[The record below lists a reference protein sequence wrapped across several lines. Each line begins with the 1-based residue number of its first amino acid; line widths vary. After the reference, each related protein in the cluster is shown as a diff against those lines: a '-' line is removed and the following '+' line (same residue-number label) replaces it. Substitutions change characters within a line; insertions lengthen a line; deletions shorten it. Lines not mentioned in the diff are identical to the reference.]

1 MLRKLTPACLAV
13 ALGSGMIA
21 GCQSGPAHH
30 CYSDDPVL
38 LSRTP
43 VDGKPDSSAPTL
55 VAHAEPAEPTMPPTA
70 FAKAPSPS
78 IPPTAVSAPSLLSI
92 PTPPAD
98 TNPKPAVAA
107 AEVPKTDFVPAG
119 PISAI
124 TMSRRR
130 VDGTYGRAADYTW
143 LQGVLDKHY
152 LGYLTL
158 RYCDYSADD
167 HWGGKVVL
175 EDDSRLAQFHDG
187 DVVQVE
193 GELIAPSTSAAD
205 QPWQHYPRYRI
216 RRIELIKRAR
226 D

>member
-70 FAKAPSPS
+70 VAKAPSPS
-78 IPPTAVSAPSLLSI
+78 VPPTAVPAPSLLSI
-92 PTPPAD
+92 PMPPLE
-98 TNPKPAVAA
+98 TKPQESGAVAA
-107 AEVPKTDFVPAG
+107 APRSDFVPAG
-119 PISAI
+119 SISAI
-124 TMSRRR
+124 TTSRRR
-130 VDGTYGRAADYTW
+130 VDGNYGRAADYTW

-167 HWGGKVVL
+167 RWGGKVVL
-175 EDDSRLAQFHDG
+175 EEDPRLAQFHDG

-193 GELIAPSTSAAD
+193 GDLIAPSTATAD

-216 RRIELIKRAR
+216 RGIELIKRAG